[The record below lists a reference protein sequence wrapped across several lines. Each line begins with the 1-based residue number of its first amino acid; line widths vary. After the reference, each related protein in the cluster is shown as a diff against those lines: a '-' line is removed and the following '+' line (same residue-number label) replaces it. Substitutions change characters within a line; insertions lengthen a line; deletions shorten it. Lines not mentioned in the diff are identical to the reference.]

1 MKTNTWQ
8 KNITYFITGQSI
20 SLFGSMLVQYAI
32 SWYITL
38 ETRSG
43 FVLMLSI
50 LAGFLPSLFLSPFAG
65 VWADRFDRK
74 KLILIADFLIAFFT
88 LITAILFALGYREIG
103 LLLVVSIFRSLGS
116 AIHAPAVNAMI
127 PQMVP
132 QEKLMRVSGIHSGIQ
147 SSMMIFAPILSAF
160 LLATTNLEVLFF
172 IDVFTAALGIA
183 SLHFLVNVPPYEKHA
198 EATEGHFLQDIK
210 LGLAY
215 IRQHDFLIPFFI
227 FSALLLFFVSP
238 IVFLTPLQV
247 VRTFGAEEWR
257 LSAIE
262 VGFALGMTAGGF
274 LVAAWGGLKNRVRS
288 MALAIALMGVTTI
301 LIGIVTHFGIY
312 VSLMV
317 ITGILLPFYN
327 TPVSVMIQE
336 KVEAD
341 YLGRVFSVMGM
352 IHGTMMPFGMLVF
365 GPLSDQVELKW
376 ILVVS
381 GIGMLAITLLLFL
394 NKKLVAQG
402 YKPVSTI
409 VLTPASE
416 SAS

>member
-1 MKTNTWQ
+1 
-8 KNITYFITGQSI
+8 
-20 SLFGSMLVQYAI
+20 
-32 SWYITL
+32 
-38 ETRSG
+38 
-43 FVLMLSI
+43 
-50 LAGFLPSLFLSPFAG
+50 
-65 VWADRFDRK
+65 
-74 KLILIADFLIAFFT
+74 
-88 LITAILFALGYREIG
+88 
-103 LLLVVSIFRSLGS
+103 
-116 AIHAPAVNAMI
+116 
-127 PQMVP
+127 
-132 QEKLMRVSGIHSGIQ
+132 
-147 SSMMIFAPILSAF
+147 
-160 LLATTNLEVLFF
+160 
-172 IDVFTAALGIA
+172 
-183 SLHFLVNVPPYEKHA
+183 
-198 EATEGHFLQDIK
+198 
-210 LGLAY
+210 
-215 IRQHDFLIPFFI
+215 
-227 FSALLLFFVSP
+227 
-238 IVFLTPLQV
+238 
-247 VRTFGAEEWR
+247 
-257 LSAIE
+257 
-262 VGFALGMTAGGF
+262 
-274 LVAAWGGLKNRVRS
+274 

-409 VLTPASE
+409 VLPPAAE